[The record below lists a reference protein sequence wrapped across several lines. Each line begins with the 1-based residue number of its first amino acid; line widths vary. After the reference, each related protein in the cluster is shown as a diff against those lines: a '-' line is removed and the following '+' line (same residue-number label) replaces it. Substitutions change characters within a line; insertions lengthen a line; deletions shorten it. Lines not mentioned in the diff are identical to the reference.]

1 LLSTKKQKTKAS
13 EREKERDRSQTDQ
26 EDCLR
31 QWRWNP
37 WIAGDGY
44 VQEHRRIN
52 LDFSKPLDPSEE
64 EEAQPLPLLP
74 SLFSW
79 LAVRS
84 TKPKRE
90 EERKQLGFGQEG

>member
-1 LLSTKKQKTKAS
+1 
-13 EREKERDRSQTDQ
+13 
-26 EDCLR
+26 
-31 QWRWNP
+31 
-37 WIAGDGY
+37 
-44 VQEHRRIN
+44 VQEHSRIN
-52 LDFSKPLDPSEE
+52 LDFSKHLDPREE
-64 EEAQPLPLLP
+64 EEAQPPPLLP

>member
-1 LLSTKKQKTKAS
+1 
-13 EREKERDRSQTDQ
+13 
-26 EDCLR
+26 
-31 QWRWNP
+31 
-37 WIAGDGY
+37 